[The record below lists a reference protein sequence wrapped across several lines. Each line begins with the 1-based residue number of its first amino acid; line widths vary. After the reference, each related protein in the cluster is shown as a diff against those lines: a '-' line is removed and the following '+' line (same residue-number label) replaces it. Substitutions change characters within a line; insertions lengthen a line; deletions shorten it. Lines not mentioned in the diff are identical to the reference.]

1 MNELNLRNGNKYM
14 VLRQA
19 GLKVS
24 GRKKKRKKEKKKS
37 SLSKERG
44 QATIPP
50 KTSNRAI
57 KQNHMRHRY
66 ASEMSGN
73 CFSNILLKI
82 PNRFVF

>member
-1 MNELNLRNGNKYM
+1 M

-24 GRKKKRKKEKKKS
+24 GRKKKKKKQS
-37 SLSKERG
+37 VQRKRTGHHSTKN
-44 QATIPP
+44 QQPC
-50 KTSNRAI
+50 AI

-82 PNRFVF
+82 PNRFVFLKCKV

>member
-1 MNELNLRNGNKYM
+1 M

-24 GRKKKRKKEKKKS
+24 GRRKKKKKKS

-57 KQNHMRHRY
+57 KQNHMPHRY

-82 PNRFVF
+82 PNRFVFLKCKV

>member
-1 MNELNLRNGNKYM
+1 M

-24 GRKKKRKKEKKKS
+24 GRKKKKKKS

-50 KTSNRAI
+50 KTSNRVP
-57 KQNHMRHRY
+57 
-66 ASEMSGN
+66 
-73 CFSNILLKI
+73 SNKTICDTDMLQKCLVIAFLTFCSK
-82 PNRFVF
+82 FQTDLFFKM

>member
-24 GRKKKRKKEKKKS
+24 GRKKKKKS

-57 KQNHMRHRY
+57 KQNHMPHRY

-82 PNRFVF
+82 PNRFVFFVF